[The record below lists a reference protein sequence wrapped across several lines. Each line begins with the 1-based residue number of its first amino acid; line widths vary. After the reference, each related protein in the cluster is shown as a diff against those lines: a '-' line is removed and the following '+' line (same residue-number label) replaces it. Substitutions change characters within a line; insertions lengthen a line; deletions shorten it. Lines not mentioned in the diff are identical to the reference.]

1 MTDIKQQLSAAGL
14 SPSEA
19 EKKAALFHAV
29 EQKLC
34 VLAGKARVT
43 SRRFVPGR
51 IEVLGKHT
59 DYAGGRSLLATVERG
74 FCVVAAPRRDSMV
87 RVVDAIL
94 GRVTEFEI
102 SPDLDISAAGW
113 TVYPMTVAR
122 RVARNFGGELS
133 GAEICFASDLP
144 RSSGL
149 SSSSALVVAVFLAL
163 SDINRLE
170 QRPEYK
176 LNIHGSTDLA
186 GYLGSVENGQSFG
199 ALVGDRGVGTFG
211 GSEDHT
217 AMLCCRAGHV
227 SQYAFCPV
235 REEARI
241 PLPPAWTFVVASSG
255 IGATKTGAARD
266 RYNRISLAV
275 TKILEIWREATGR
288 TDTTLGAALSSAA
301 DATEHLRGL
310 LRQSASEELLRRF
323 EQFVEE
329 GEAIIPAAAEAVRK
343 ADATALG
350 ELVARSQA
358 GAEKLLGNQVP
369 ETIALAES
377 ARKLGAIAA
386 SAFGAGFGGS
396 VWALARTAEA
406 QQFRDAWANEYRQRF
421 PAAARDSEFFVTA
434 AGPGVVHI

>member
-1 MTDIKQQLSAAGL
+1 MTDIKQRLSAVGL

-51 IEVLGKHT
+51 IEVFGKHT

-74 FCVVAAPRRDSMV
+74 FCVVAASRRDSMV

-113 TVYPMTVAR
+113 TVYPATVAR
-122 RVARNFGGELS
+122 RVARNFGGELT
-133 GAEICFASDLP
+133 GADICFASDLP

-149 SSSSALVVAVFLAL
+149 SSSSALVMAVFLAL

-176 LNIHGSTDLA
+176 RNIHGATDLA

-199 ALVGDRGVGTFG
+199 TFTGDRGVGTFG

-217 AMLCCRAGHV
+217 ALLCCRAGHL
-227 SQYAFCPV
+227 SRYAFCPV
-235 REEARI
+235 REEAVI
-241 PLPPAWTFVVASSG
+241 PLPPRWTFVVASSG
-255 IGATKTGAARD
+255 VGATKTGAARD

-275 TKILEIWREATGR
+275 TEILEIWRKITGR
-288 TDTTLGAALSSAA
+288 NDATLGAALASTPDAA
-301 DATEHLRGL
+301 ERLRGL
-310 LRQSASEELLRRF
+310 LRQSSEELLRRF
-323 EQFVEE
+323 DQFVEE
-329 GEAIIPAAAEAVRK
+329 SEIVIPAAAEAILK
-343 ADATALG
+343 ADAAALG
-350 ELVARSQA
+350 DLATRSQA
-358 GAEKLLGNQVP
+358 AAEKLLGNQVP
-369 ETIALAES
+369 ETIALAAS
-377 ARKLGAIAA
+377 ARTLGAIAA

-396 VWALARTAEA
+396 VWALVLTADA
-406 QQFRDAWANEYRQRF
+406 QQFRDAWANEYRQHF
-421 PAAARDSEFFVTA
+421 AAAARDSEFFMTG
-434 AGPGVVHI
+434 AGPAAVKL

>member
-1 MTDIKQQLSAAGL
+1 MTGIMQRLTAAGL
-14 SPSEA
+14 GAVEA
-19 EKKAALFHAV
+19 EKKAGLFRAV

-59 DYAGGRSLLATVERG
+59 DYAGGRSLLAAVERG

-87 RVVDAIL
+87 RVVDAVL
-94 GRVTEFEI
+94 GRVMEFEI
-102 SPDLDISAAGW
+102 SADLDVSAAGW
-113 TVYPMTVAR
+113 TVYPMTAAR
-122 RVARNFGGELS
+122 RIARNFIGEFS

-163 SDINRLE
+163 SDINKLE
-170 QRPEYK
+170 LRPEYK
-176 LNIHGSTDLA
+176 ENIHCPAALA
-186 GYLGSVENGQSFG
+186 GYLGCVENGQSFG
-199 ALVGDRGVGTFG
+199 PLAGDKGVGTFG

-235 REEARI
+235 REEAVI
-241 PLPPAWTFVVASSG
+241 PLPQDWTFVVASSG
-255 IGATKTGAARD
+255 VGATKTGAARD
-266 RYNRISLAV
+266 RYNRISLDI
-275 TKILEIWREATGR
+275 TRILEVWRDATSR
-288 TDTTLGAALSSAA
+288 KDATLGAAIASAP
-301 DATEHLRGL
+301 DAPARLR
-310 LRQSASEELLRRF
+310 ELLARSSSGELLHRC

-329 GEAIIPAAAEAVRK
+329 SEIIIPAAADAIRH
-343 ADATALG
+343 ADPTALG
-350 ELVARSQA
+350 ELAARSQV

-406 QQFRDAWANEYRQRF
+406 QQFRDAWADEYRQRF
-421 PAAARDSEFFVTA
+421 SAAARDSEFFLTA
-434 AGPGVVHI
+434 AGPGVVRI